1 MRNGAMGRVLALVGM
16 SLLGVACSD
25 PDVCN
30 HDYDSV
36 TYAVTENTCGPSATG
51 TLRVFS
57 EEDSCEAFA
66 EMDEGLGLPTD
77 VNPRMPSS
85 RLSSGESHLAR
96 ELWGLIY
103 SRFDSDGGEVRPYLS
118 RNCNFTD
125 SAPPGRKLLC
135 RDIVDTNPQAPQPEC
150 TAVLTRQ

>member
-1 MRNGAMGRVLALVGM
+1 MKGLVLALGCL
-16 SLLGVACSD
+16 SVACSD

-36 TYAVTENTCGPSATG
+36 TYTVTENTCGPSAAG

-57 EEDSCEAFA
+57 EEDSCEAYA

-85 RLSSGESHLAR
+85 RLSSGESYLGR
-96 ELWGLIY
+96 ELWGLNY
-103 SRFDSDGGEVRPYLS
+103 SRFDSDGGEARPYLS
-118 RNCNFTD
+118 RSCNFTD
-125 SAPPGRKLLC
+125 RESSGRKLLC
-135 RDIVDTNPQAPQPEC
+135 RDIVDTNPQTPQPEC